1 VSSNA
6 VREHRAEIERLEKV
20 IGRRPKVLV
29 AQLADDKVRAAEQIA
44 LKARDAGFDVVYEA
58 AVVAPEQVVT
68 SALEEGVHL
77 IGVALDEAA
86 HGELAAQL
94 AARVRAAGLAHVP
107 IVLSGAEPLDP
118 GLLERMIGLVASR
131 A

>member
-1 VSSNA
+1 MSSNA
-6 VREHRAEIERLEKV
+6 VRELRAEIERLEKV

-44 LKARDAGFDVVYEA
+44 LQARDAGFDVVYEA
-58 AVVAPEQVVT
+58 AVVAPERVVT

-77 IGVALDEAA
+77 IGLSLDDAA

-94 AARVRAAGLAHVP
+94 AARARAAGLGDVP
-107 IVLSGAEPLDP
+107 LMFSGAQLDP
-118 GLLERMIGLVASR
+118 AFLKRMIELVASR